1 MTSIIPKY
9 AIRAALSLA
18 LLGAPVH
25 ADALTL
31 NEVDNKSDEEL
42 AAENWETRDVKASSG
57 TARCGF
63 LAILVSTVWRGYG
76 HYCIG
81 DNSSHYKLLGMEG
94 ASLGML
100 SMSMLIG
107 SLTHDDSSMSAVWK
121 SLFHFGTTLFIGSY
135 LFDVFGAFKG
145 DSFNLDPNHIDPY
158 GHSIDLMMRWM
169 PSADFNLG
177 LQLAYIYRNER
188 FWVKPYGYLDVTD
201 LADYSF
207 GLDTGVAVW
216 YGAHT
221 HTYVAVAVDG
231 KFDHEI
237 DDEFKTVKI
246 LPYVEFSLDL
256 GSWFEHLAELRFV
269 NRLGIGVSMY
279 DFKYSTVP
287 IYEDPD
293 TMLMLESEISL
304 NVVKHLNID
313 LIYRY
318 RPDYS
323 VGPVSAPSRLFNTVP
338 VPGVGIFSVDLSFN
352 LSHNWRAA
360 FEANFGQNVDFW
372 LGINKVF

>member
-1 MTSIIPKY
+1 M
-9 AIRAALSLA
+9 
-18 LLGAPVH
+18 
-25 ADALTL
+25 
-31 NEVDNKSDEEL
+31 
-42 AAENWETRDVKASSG
+42 
-57 TARCGF
+57 
-63 LAILVSTVWRGYG
+63 
-76 HYCIG
+76 
-81 DNSSHYKLLGMEG
+81 
-94 ASLGML
+94 
-100 SMSMLIG
+100 
-107 SLTHDDSSMSAVWK
+107 
-121 SLFHFGTTLFIGSY
+121 
-135 LFDVFGAFKG
+135 
-145 DSFNLDPNHIDPY
+145 
-158 GHSIDLMMRWM
+158 
-169 PSADFNLG
+169 
-177 LQLAYIYRNER
+177 
-188 FWVKPYGYLDVTD
+188 
-201 LADYSF
+201 
-207 GLDTGVAVW
+207 
-216 YGAHT
+216 
-221 HTYVAVAVDG
+221 DG